1 VGRTGWQCPCNF
13 HQPVKA
19 TEIWSATSE
28 GYSFVISY
36 ESPAGPGRAGG
47 PFLYGA
53 NGAGIIADFYCK
65 TCTLICINCELST
78 TNKPLPKLKKND
90 RDVAPIASPE

>member
-78 TNKPLPKLKKND
+78 TNKPLPKLKKTT
-90 RDVAPIASPE
+90 ET